1 MAEKLAEF
9 FCKSNRLSFLVP
21 ARSTAT
27 LTKAARAYS
36 LAQNST
42 FLLVSEQNLK
52 PLFLNPPT
60 FEDFDGGA
68 GARYQA
74 SREVTSFWYPTWLC
88 YPAGMI
94 EGSRVVDAP
103 VQRLDLDACLS
114 ISCGFDM
121 VVMYTSTPT
130 LALDVATAR
139 KIKETKP
146 SIVTVLTGPHV
157 SVLPEES
164 LRFAEGAVDIVCRGE
179 FDYSIKELCNGKEWD
194 RVAGISFLRDRNLVN
209 TPDRLPIQDLDAL
222 PFASQ
227 VYQRDLPIAEYIIP
241 HFLHPYVSIYSSRG
255 CPSKCIYCLW
265 PQTFS
270 GRTMRCRTPHNVF
283 SEVKWIVDN
292 IPGVREISFDDDTF
306 TADRRHAREVAAN
319 LKPLGISWT
328 INTRANCDYE
338 TLKIMREA
346 GLRHVV
352 VGYESGNEQIL
363 KNIKK
368 GVSREQA
375 VEFTRNCKKLG
386 LSIHGAFI
394 MGLPGETLE
403 TIRETI
409 EFAKR
414 LDLNSIQASLA
425 SPYPGT
431 EFWDLCRQEG
441 WLTSESYI
449 DDTGHQACVIN
460 YPNLSNAEIFASVE
474 EFYNKFYF
482 RPKYIA
488 RSILKMVMDGDERKK
503 LLKEGRQY
511 LEYMR
516 KRKQIR

>member
-1 MAEKLAEF
+1 M
-9 FCKSNRLSFLVP
+9 
-21 ARSTAT
+21 
-27 LTKAARAYS
+27 
-36 LAQNST
+36 
-42 FLLVSEQNLK
+42 K

-88 YPAGMI
+88 FPAGMI

-103 VQRLDLDACLS
+103 VQRLDLPACLE
-114 ISCGFDM
+114 IARGFDM
-121 VVMYTSTPT
+121 VLMYTSTPT
-130 LALDVATAR
+130 LAMDVATAR
-139 KIKETKP
+139 KIKEQKP
-146 SIVTVLTGPHV
+146 ETVTVLAGPHV

-164 LRFAEGAVDIVCRGE
+164 LKFAAGVVDIVCRGE
-179 FDYSIKELCNGKEWD
+179 FDYSIKELCEGREWD
-194 RVAGISFLRDRNLVN
+194 KVDGISFMRNGAVVH
-209 TPDRLPIQDLDAL
+209 TPDRPPIQDLDAL
-222 PFASQ
+222 PFAAQ
-227 VYQRDLPIAEYIIP
+227 VYKRDLPVEEYIIP

-270 GRTMRCRTPHNVF
+270 GRTMRCRSAENVYQ
-283 SEVKWIVDN
+283 EVKWIIDN

-306 TADRRHAREVAAN
+306 TANRDHARNVAQK

-328 INTRANCDYE
+328 INARANCDYE

-352 VGYESGNEQIL
+352 VGFETGDPQIL

-368 GVSREQA
+368 GVTREQA
-375 VEFTRNCKKLG
+375 IQFTRDCKKLG

-394 MGLPGETLE
+394 MGLPGETRE
-403 TIRETI
+403 TIQQTI
-409 EFAKR
+409 EFAKK

-431 EFWDLCRQEG
+431 EFWDLCKEQG
-441 WLTSESYI
+441 WISSESYI
-449 DDTGHQACVIN
+449 DDTGHQNCIIN
-460 YPNLSNAEIFASVE
+460 YPNLTNAEIFNSVE

-488 RSILKMVMDGDERKK
+488 RSVMKMLTDSGERKR
-503 LLKEGRQY
+503 LLKEGKQY
-511 LEYMR
+511 LDYMK
-516 KRKQIR
+516 KRKASQQCK